1 MKLSISNLAWNNKKF
16 NKVLKL
22 IKKYEFNGIEIL
34 PTKIWHKWS
43 NIDRKKLLKL
53 KKYLTQKNLKISSI
67 QSLFYNTDLML
78 EKDEDEQKIIKH
90 FKNLIKISKLLGCKN
105 LVFGS
110 PSFRKR
116 KHKSKKELEL
126 KLINIFKKI
135 KPNLEKSQVFV
146 SIEPN
151 PRIYGCNFINKLSD
165 AYRVI
170 KKVRS
175 KNVRIQIDTGC
186 MTLEKENFNQIE
198 KYLRFANHIHLS
210 EKNLSTLKEKN
221 LFIKKLIN
229 LLKRKKWKKWV
240 SIEMM
245 NKNLSEIESSLKFI
259 KFEISR

>member
-34 PTKIWHKWS
+34 PTKIWHNWS

-53 KKYLTQKNLKISSI
+53 KISYSKNLKISSI

-116 KHKSKKELEL
+116 K
-126 KLINIFKKI
+126 I
-135 KPNLEKSQVFV
+135 Q
-146 SIEPN
+146 
-151 PRIYGCNFINKLSD
+151 
-165 AYRVI
+165 I
-170 KKVRS
+170 KK
-175 KNVRIQIDTGC
+175 N
-186 MTLEKENFNQIE
+186 
-198 KYLRFANHIHLS
+198 
-210 EKNLSTLKEKN
+210 
-221 LFIKKLIN
+221 
-229 LLKRKKWKKWV
+229 
-240 SIEMM
+240 
-245 NKNLSEIESSLKFI
+245 
-259 KFEISR
+259 